1 MYASPL
7 AYNNLSVFEYM
18 SCLFELVLLVNSG
31 PVIYE
36 LCLGMVTDGLV
47 DHSCYII
54 MTFPPFFLYNNNN
67 LLLYTHTF
75 STYAYTVHVIHVHV
89 YSMCVSHV
97 ACSHCFFLAFSG
109 HPQNITAMET
119 VPGTIFL
126 RWDVSYA

>member
-1 MYASPL
+1 
-7 AYNNLSVFEYM
+7 M

-97 ACSHCFFLAFSG
+97 ACSHCFFFLAFSG